1 MLGSSSASRA
11 HNLPESKREQRGTM
25 AHEERDEDVHAW
37 QPRTTRSR
45 GERERARRRG
55 FRGHRHG

>member
-1 MLGSSSASRA
+1 MR
-11 HNLPESKREQRGTM
+11 RGTM